1 MYKLSY
7 AFKFQPEEH
16 DPDQLGFWF
25 ATEKLYSE
33 CKKILNSDVS
43 VWQT

>member
-25 ATEKLYSE
+25 ATEKLERALPCGQLYSE
-33 CKKILNSDVS
+33 
-43 VWQT
+43 